1 MVPPPV
7 VVTLAVALVGV
18 QMNCVKT
25 GWYPCVEVVEA
36 GSGPGP
42 GPAVVL
48 GD

>member
-1 MVPPPV
+1 MPPLE
-7 VVTLAVALVGV
+7 VVTLAVALVGA

-25 GWYPCVEVVEA
+25 GWYLCVEVAEA